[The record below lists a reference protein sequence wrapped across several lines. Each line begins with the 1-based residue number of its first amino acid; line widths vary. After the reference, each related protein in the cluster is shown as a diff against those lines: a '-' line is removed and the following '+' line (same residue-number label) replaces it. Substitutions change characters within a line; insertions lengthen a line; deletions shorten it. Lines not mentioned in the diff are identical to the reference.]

1 MNERIG
7 ETLSSLVDDELAAEA
22 LVSTLESLEGDP
34 ALREVWGRLHLASDA
49 IRGEPVSARC
59 HQIASRV
66 RQRLATEPVVLIPRK
81 SRRGWPVRLEPVLG
95 YALAASAA
103 LVAVFALP
111 PLFED
116 RPGPGAQLAD
126 QALPLARDAL
136 HDPAVRWSQGRPAL
150 ESKLNG
156 YLVNHQ
162 EYAPAA
168 GMKGVLPYA
177 TFVSY
182 EGRR

>member
-1 MNERIG
+1 MNERTG

-22 LVSTLESLEGDP
+22 LAGALDSLEGDP
-34 ALREVWGRLHLASDA
+34 SLREVWGRFQLASDA
-49 IRGEPVSARC
+49 IRGEPISAQC

-66 RQRLATEPVVLIPRK
+66 RQHLAAEPVSLIPRK
-81 SRRGWPVRLEPVLG
+81 SRRGWPVRLEPALG

-116 RPGPGAQLAD
+116 RSGPGARLAD
-126 QALPLARDAL
+126 QALPLARDVL
-136 HDPAVRWSQGRPAL
+136 HDPGVRWSQGRPAL